1 MLIRLS
7 WKNIWRNRL
16 RSGTILGAIAI
27 GLFAGTFM
35 SALISGWVT
44 NSIEAD
50 IRNQLSY
57 IQIHSPGFEDNNDI
71 SAWFKQSDVE
81 QAIRQTQEITNV
93 SFRLKING
101 ILASAANVAG
111 VSIRAVDVES
121 EKATSNL
128 YQAIP
133 DSCGSFLEDEKMPVV
148 ISKIM
153 AEKLNVRLKSK
164 VIFTFQNAN
173 GEMQSLAFR
182 VGGIFKTSNSAFDE
196 GMVYVRIS
204 DIFEVSGLPEGMVHE
219 AGLMVDKMATAVV
232 AESKLK
238 VLLPDMDVMRWD
250 KMQPELGLMYSW
262 IDMLTMIILVV
273 FLLGLSFGII
283 NTMLMAVLE
292 RTHELGMLGAIGM
305 SKRRIFNMIM
315 LETIFL
321 TGVGSLVGIFI
332 GAAIIGWASKSGIDL
347 TLVGGDMF
355 EDYAFVTIVYP
366 VMNLKMFLQIV
377 GLVIITGIIS
387 SIYPARKALKLNP
400 LEAIRQ

>member
-44 NSIEAD
+44 NSVEAD

-71 SAWFKQSDVE
+71 NTWFKQSDVE

-219 AGLMVDKMATAVV
+219 AGLMVDKMETAVV

-292 RTHELGMLGAIGM
+292 RTRELGMLGAIGM

-387 SIYPARKALKLNP
+387 SIYPARKALKLNS